1 MYNPSKR
8 LDIPPEQWSSV
19 TKLLKPVPQ
28 LTKEEALELI
38 PHITPS
44 SKDLKINDSILIKEP
59 IKTDSDIQYYSC
71 DWNGEDSVMTRDI
84 ILNKAKTQLAA
95 SFA

>member
-1 MYNPSKR
+1 MSELCDNFNVDRNNYYYRINAG
-8 LDIPPEQWSSV
+8 WS
-19 TKLLKPVPQ
+19 Q
-28 LTKEEALELI
+28 EEALELI

-59 IKTDSDIQYYSC
+59 IKTDSEIQYYSC
-71 DWNGEDSVMTRDI
+71 DWNGEDAVMTRDM